1 MFYQGLLKISRKFYK
16 NSSDNQL
23 NEIDEKII
31 ISLLGAVTCFIQS
44 VLTYVEGLR
53 VVSSLLLATSFLIF
67 VLLRMFKL
75 RFISEGVFSHFSC
88 VLFSILLISINIVS
102 GVLYSPSKIWIGLL
116 PIFSIVYTGVFSGT
130 MYTFFSTLFLYVISV
145 FYMNGI
151 LNYNEFSFIQIQA
164 MGTRNLLF
172 APFLF
177 LIFFGYYFSKTKYL
191 LKTSAHL
198 AEMGA
203 SYSLFVH
210 EISKPLTRLI
220 KDKHS
225 YGQSEDL
232 KSLFDLYSMMTYF
245 NTNNL
250 AATSLTEID
259 LHKLLQDVLSKYSD
273 YLEHYKISVVNQVNG
288 FQINKDRKMLY
299 VLFDNILRNA
309 IENARDFPGEYSIE
323 ILQNNNIITIQ
334 NPINPLFAVGNVDL
348 LTIGKTS
355 KEGHMGVGI
364 FLIKKIALKLGL
376 SSDVEISSKKFV
388 FKIDF
393 N

>member
-1 MFYQGLLKISRKFYK
+1 M
-16 NSSDNQL
+16 
-23 NEIDEKII
+23 
-31 ISLLGAVTCFIQS
+31 
-44 VLTYVEGLR
+44 
-53 VVSSLLLATSFLIF
+53 
-67 VLLRMFKL
+67 
-75 RFISEGVFSHFSC
+75 
-88 VLFSILLISINIVS
+88 
-102 GVLYSPSKIWIGLL
+102 
-116 PIFSIVYTGVFSGT
+116 
-130 MYTFFSTLFLYVISV
+130 
-145 FYMNGI
+145 
-151 LNYNEFSFIQIQA
+151 
-164 MGTRNLLF
+164 
-172 APFLF
+172 
-177 LIFFGYYFSKTKYL
+177 
-191 LKTSAHL
+191 KTSAHL

-232 KSLFDLYSMMTYF
+232 KSLFYLYSMMTYF

-250 AATSLTEID
+250 VATSLTEID

-309 IENARDFPGEYSIE
+309 IENARDFPGEYNIE
-323 ILQNNNIITIQ
+323 ILQNNNIIIIQ

-376 SSDVEISSKKFV
+376 SSDIEISSKKFV